1 MCKLCNGEGGITLV
15 KSWGVE
21 YVPCNHPDCDFDR
34 EKAWAETQA
43 IIDRKRKE
51 IAKLEGATS

>member
-15 KSWGVE
+15 QSWGVE
-21 YVPCNHPDCDFDR
+21 YVPCNHPDCDFDH

-51 IAKLEGATS
+51 MGL